1 MAQDSTQRDLG
12 AAIGRAV
19 AKYRVSA
26 GLTQAQVA
34 EMLDV
39 SIDAV
44 SRMERGGIM
53 PTVARLIRLA
63 EIFGCEAADML
74 TEASPLANDQARYL
88 ADLLGKLNEESRA
101 ELVAVIERMA
111 AWYLRGGKE
120 RTDGKAA

>member
-1 MAQDSTQRDLG
+1 MAQDSTQRDLC

-53 PTVARLIRLA
+53 PTVAWLIRLA

-88 ADLLGKLNEESRA
+88 ADLLGKLDEESRA

-111 AWYLRGGKE
+111 AWYLRGREG
-120 RTDGKAA
+120 TDGR